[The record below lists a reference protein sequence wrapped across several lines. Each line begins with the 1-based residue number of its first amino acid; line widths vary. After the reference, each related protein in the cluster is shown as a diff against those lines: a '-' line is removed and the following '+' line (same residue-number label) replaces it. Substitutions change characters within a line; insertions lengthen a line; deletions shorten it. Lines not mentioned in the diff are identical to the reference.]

1 MAFGTNCLR
10 RRKVL
15 FLLFADL
22 GYNQGNKQEQ
32 YALRKTERLEIIMTK
47 EQITGTLAMWR
58 RVKKK
63 MRRLLKNPGILG
75 LSHL

>member
-22 GYNQGNKQEQ
+22 EYNQGNKQEQ

-47 EQITGTLAMWR
+47 EQITGTLAM
-58 RVKKK
+58 
-63 MRRLLKNPGILG
+63 
-75 LSHL
+75 

>member
-1 MAFGTNCLR
+1 MNMAFGTNCLG
-10 RRKVL
+10 RRKV

-47 EQITGTLAMWR
+47 EQMTGTLAMWR
-58 RVKKK
+58 KVKK
-63 MRRLLKNPGILG
+63 R
-75 LSHL
+75 